1 VDYPSTV
8 SGLPLGRCYKGRT
21 KTDSNGGKTMSMQR
35 FPRSV
40 AALIGGMLLACTAYA
55 AAASTVNKPADH
67 AWLLKAD
74 RVFDA
79 RSEQTHAGWV
89 LLIQGD
95 RIAAVGPAA
104 QVKAP
109 PGTQTIDLPGM
120 TLLPGLIDA
129 HSHIFLHPYNETLWN
144 DQVLKESQAYRTI
157 EAVQHVH
164 DTLMAGFT
172 ALRDLGTEG
181 AGYADVDVQRAI
193 NQGMIP
199 GPHMF
204 VATRATIASHCY
216 GPGPMGFRT
225 DMDLPQGG
233 IPVSGSA
240 QMLDAVRDQAGHG
253 ADWIKL
259 YADYHCGK
267 TKGSMPTFTQ
277 EELNAGVEAAHSLG
291 LPVSVHSTT
300 AEGMRRSILAGVD
313 TIEHGFGGT
322 REAFELMKQH
332 NVAYLPTLEAV
343 AAYAEYFDGWKPGDP
358 PTDEMQQSAHAFK
371 LAMDAGVTIGC
382 GSDVGV
388 FTHGTNYKELEWM
401 VRDGMSPARAL
412 LAATAVDAKILRQ
425 QDQFG
430 QLKAGLDAD
439 IIAVPGDPTADIS
452 AIEHVPFVMKGGV
465 VYKQPQ

>member
-1 VDYPSTV
+1 ME
-8 SGLPLGRCYKGRT
+8 
-21 KTDSNGGKTMSMQR
+21 TDSNGGKTMSMQR
-35 FPRSV
+35 FTRSV
-40 AALIGGMLLACTAYA
+40 AALIGGMLLACAACAATAG
-55 AAASTVNKPADH
+55 TVDKPADH
-67 AWLLKAD
+67 AWLFKAD

-89 LLIQGD
+89 LLVQGE
-95 RIAAVGPAA
+95 RILAVGPAA
-104 QVKAP
+104 QVKVP
-109 PGTQTIDLPGM
+109 PGTQTIELPGM

-157 EAVQHVH
+157 EAVQHAH

-181 AGYADVDVQRAI
+181 AGYADVDVQHAI
-193 NQGMIP
+193 NQGLIP

-253 ADWIKL
+253 ADWIKI

-267 TKGSMPTFTQ
+267 TKGSVPTFTQ
-277 EELNAGVEAAHSLG
+277 QELNAGVEAAHSLG

-322 REAFELMKQH
+322 REVFEQMKQH

-343 AAYAEYFDGWKPGDP
+343 VAYAEYFGSWKPGDP
-358 PTDEMQQSAHAFK
+358 PTEEMQQSARAFK

-439 IIAVPGDPTADIS
+439 IIAVQGDPTADIS
-452 AIEHVPFVMKGGV
+452 AIERVPFVMKGGV
-465 VYKQPQ
+465 IYKQPQ

>member
-1 VDYPSTV
+1 MQ
-8 SGLPLGRCYKGRT
+8 GL
-21 KTDSNGGKTMSMQR
+21 QR
-35 FPRSV
+35 SL
-40 AALIGGMLLACTAYA
+40 AALIGSMLLACAVGVATAA
-55 AAASTVNKPADH
+55 TVDKPADH

-89 LLIQGD
+89 LLVQGD
-95 RIAAVGPAA
+95 RITAVGPAA

-144 DQVLKESQAYRTI
+144 DQVLKESQSYRTI

-172 ALRDLGTEG
+172 TLRDLGTEG

-193 NQGMIP
+193 NQGLIP

-216 GPGPMGFRT
+216 GPGPMGFRS

-233 IPVSGSA
+233 IPVSGRE

-253 ADWIKL
+253 ADWIKI

-267 TKGSMPTFTQ
+267 TKGAVPTFTQ

-300 AEGMRRSILAGVD
+300 AEGMHRSILAGVD

-322 REAFELMKQH
+322 REVFELMKQH

-343 AAYAEYFDGWKPGDP
+343 AAYAEYFGGWKPGDP

-430 QLKAGLDAD
+430 QLKPGLDAD

-452 AIEHVPFVMKGGV
+452 VVEHVPFVMKGGV
-465 VYKQPQ
+465 IYKQPQ

>member
-1 VDYPSTV
+1 ME
-8 SGLPLGRCYKGRT
+8 
-21 KTDSNGGKTMSMQR
+21 TDSNGGKTMSMQR
-35 FPRSV
+35 FTRSV
-40 AALIGGMLLACTAYA
+40 AALIGGMLLACAACAATAG
-55 AAASTVNKPADH
+55 TVDKPADH
-67 AWLLKAD
+67 AWLFKAD

-89 LLIQGD
+89 LLVQGA
-95 RIAAVGPAA
+95 RILAVGPAA

-109 PGTQTIDLPGM
+109 PGTQTIELPGM

-157 EAVQHVH
+157 EAVQHAH

-181 AGYADVDVQRAI
+181 AGYADVDVQHAI
-193 NQGMIP
+193 NQGLIP

-253 ADWIKL
+253 ADWIKI

-267 TKGSMPTFTQ
+267 TKGSVPTFTQ
-277 EELNAGVEAAHSLG
+277 QELNAGVEAAHSLG

-322 REAFELMKQH
+322 REVVEQMKQH

-343 AAYAEYFDGWKPGDP
+343 VAYAEYFGSWKPGDP
-358 PTDEMQQSAHAFK
+358 PTEEMQQSARAFK

-439 IIAVPGDPTADIS
+439 IIAVQGDPTADIS
-452 AIEHVPFVMKGGV
+452 AIERVPFVMKGGV
-465 VYKQPQ
+465 IYKQPQ

>member
-1 VDYPSTV
+1 MSMRKRWSLAAALFCSALFTLSTV
-8 SGLPLGRCYKGRT
+8 AG
-21 KTDSNGGKTMSMQR
+21 D
-35 FPRSV
+35 V
-40 AALIGGMLLACTAYA
+40 D
-55 AAASTVNKPADH
+55 KPADH
-67 AWLLKAD
+67 PWLLKAD

-79 RSEQTHAGWV
+79 RSEQAHTGWV
-89 LLIQGD
+89 VLVEGD
-95 RIAAVGPAA
+95 KIAAVGPAA
-104 QVKAP
+104 QVRAP
-109 PGTQTIDLPGM
+109 SGTQTIELPGT

-129 HSHIFLHPYNETLWN
+129 HSHIFLHPYNEMLWN

-181 AGYADVDVQRAI
+181 AGYADVDVQHAI
-193 NQGMIP
+193 NDGLIP

-204 VATRATIASHCY
+204 VATRATIAAHCY

-225 DMDLPQGG
+225 DIDLPQGG
-233 IPVSGSA
+233 IPVSGTA
-240 QMLDAVRDQAGHG
+240 EMIDAVRDQAGHG

-267 TKGSMPTFTQ
+267 STGAVPTFTQ

-291 LPVSVHSTT
+291 LPVAVHSTT
-300 AEGMRRSILAGVD
+300 PEGMRRAILAGVD
-313 TIEHGFGGT
+313 TVEHAYGGT
-322 REAFELMKQH
+322 PDVFKLMKQH
-332 NVAYLPTLEAV
+332 NVAYMPTLEAE
-343 AAYAEYFDGWKPGDP
+343 AAYSEYFKGWKPGQP
-358 PTDEMQQSAHAFK
+358 PTADMQQAANAFK
-371 LAMDAGVTIGC
+371 LAMQAGVTIGC

-401 VRDGMSPARAL
+401 VRDGMSPTRAL

-425 QDQFG
+425 QDVFG

-439 IIAVPGDPTADIS
+439 IIAVQGDPTTDIS

-465 VYKQPQ
+465 IYKRAE

>member
-1 VDYPSTV
+1 MSMRKRRSLAAALFCCALFTV
-8 SGLPLGRCYKGRT
+8 SA
-21 KTDSNGGKTMSMQR
+21 
-35 FPRSV
+35 V
-40 AALIGGMLLACTAYA
+40 AEA
-55 AAASTVNKPADH
+55 VDKPADH
-67 AWLLKAD
+67 PWLLKAD

-79 RSEQTHAGWV
+79 RSEQTHTGWV
-89 LLIQGD
+89 VLVEGD
-95 RIAAVGPAA
+95 KIAAVGPAA
-104 QVKAP
+104 QVNAP
-109 PGTQTIDLPGM
+109 PGTQTIELSGT

-193 NQGMIP
+193 NDGLIP

-204 VATRATIASHCY
+204 VATRATIAAHCY

-225 DMDLPQGG
+225 DIDLPQGG
-233 IPVSGSA
+233 IPVSGTA
-240 QMLDAVRDQAGHG
+240 EMIDAVRDQAGHG

-267 TKGSMPTFTQ
+267 SSGAVPTFTQ

-291 LPVSVHSTT
+291 LPVAVHSTT
-300 AEGMRRSILAGVD
+300 PEGMRRAILAGVD
-313 TIEHGFGGT
+313 TIEHAYDGT
-322 REAFELMKQH
+322 RDVFALMKQH
-332 NVAYLPTLEAV
+332 NVAYMPTLEAE
-343 AAYAEYFDGWKPGDP
+343 AAYSEYFKGWKPGQP
-358 PTDEMQQSAHAFK
+358 PTADMQQAANAFK
-371 LAMDAGVTIGC
+371 LAMQAGVTIGC

-401 VRDGMSPARAL
+401 VRDGMSPSRAL

-425 QDQFG
+425 QDVFG

-439 IIAVPGDPTADIS
+439 IIAVHGDPTTDIS
-452 AIEHVPFVMKGGV
+452 AIENVPFVMKGGV
-465 VYKQPQ
+465 IYKQSQ